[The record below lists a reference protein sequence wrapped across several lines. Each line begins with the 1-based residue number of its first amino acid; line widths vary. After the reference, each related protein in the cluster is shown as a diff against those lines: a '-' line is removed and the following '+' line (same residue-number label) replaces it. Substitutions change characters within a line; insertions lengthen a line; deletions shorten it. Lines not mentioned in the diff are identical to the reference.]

1 MSRAHL
7 RRRPESP
14 VRFGA
19 SPVLGRVS
27 GWGAGR
33 PDDAMGSLW
42 ATEGAFRLLTL
53 AYSLFIH
60 TTALAHYTHPHLA
73 SNLIAV
79 QCSWSGLAA
88 FAMFARRTWRP
99 ALVVLD

>member
-1 MSRAHL
+1 M
-7 RRRPESP
+7 
-14 VRFGA
+14 RFGA

-73 SNLIAV
+73 SSLIAV
-79 QCSWSGLAA
+79 QCIWSGLAA